1 MKTPDNGKAILII
14 EYTEVAK
21 LSSNYRWMPDTGGAN
36 VPALNELLSEF
47 GIVLGDSVLEG
58 YFAMGDHSMYYAS
71 GTSLIRFPQ
80 GNGSILIERDLH
92 DQGLEVCFFSISL
105 PSSVSL
111 LQIYRF
117 QFLQTDQIKLEDNY
131 KIKAKFAV
139 PILGMLQTNKK
150 HLKHNRLPVVM
161 QKTINDETDLLMDKQ
176 HLNEL
181 NDTGSFDK
189 TVIINKR
196 VLLNSE
202 NERNLKFNNAD
213 INENL
218 KKFDRLN
225 EIDTPATIGMAGD
238 KNVAAEEIDQH
249 KQKYA
254 DVASNGTVDDTAAA
268 AVADNLIELTARQ
281 PAATEGRIVVYG
293 DSNCLDST
301 HLEKPCYWL
310 LDAFLEYTMTA
321 HVPGLLT
328 ELNRS
333 AKVKFSDGMF
343 NLYFKYLLASGC

>member
-1 MKTPDNGKAILII
+1 MLT
-14 EYTEVAK
+14 
-21 LSSNYRWMPDTGGAN
+21 
-36 VPALNELLSEF
+36 
-47 GIVLGDSVLEG
+47 
-58 YFAMGDHSMYYAS
+58 
-71 GTSLIRFPQ
+71 
-80 GNGSILIERDLH
+80 
-92 DQGLEVCFFSISL
+92 
-105 PSSVSL
+105 
-111 LQIYRF
+111 QIYPF
-117 QFLQTDQIKLEDNY
+117 QFLQADQIKHEDNY
-131 KIKAKFAV
+131 KIKAKYAV

-150 HLKHNRLPVVM
+150 HLKHNKIPVVM
-161 QKTINDETDLLMDKQ
+161 QKVVNDDTDLLMDKP
-176 HLNEL
+176 HLNDL
-181 NDTGSFDK
+181 NNTSNFDK
-189 TVIINKR
+189 NVIINKR

-225 EIDTPATIGMAGD
+225 EIDMPATIGMAGD

-249 KQKYA
+249 HQMFGDA
-254 DVASNGTVDDTAAA
+254 ASNGTDDATAAA
-268 AVADNLIELTARQ
+268 NLLELTLTARQ

-321 HVPGLLT
+321 HVPGLLN

-333 AKVKFSDGMF
+333 TKVKFSDGMF
-343 NLYFKYLLASGC
+343 NLYFYNLLLALKSIEKLIPSVWIFS

>member
-1 MKTPDNGKAILII
+1 
-14 EYTEVAK
+14 
-21 LSSNYRWMPDTGGAN
+21 
-36 VPALNELLSEF
+36 
-47 GIVLGDSVLEG
+47 
-58 YFAMGDHSMYYAS
+58 
-71 GTSLIRFPQ
+71 
-80 GNGSILIERDLH
+80 
-92 DQGLEVCFFSISL
+92 
-105 PSSVSL
+105 
-111 LQIYRF
+111 
-117 QFLQTDQIKLEDNY
+117 
-131 KIKAKFAV
+131 
-139 PILGMLQTNKK
+139 MLKS
-150 HLKHNRLPVVM
+150 
-161 QKTINDETDLLMDKQ
+161 INDDTDLDKR
-176 HLNEL
+176 HFNDI
-181 NDTGSFDK
+181 NDTMNFDK
-189 TVIINKR
+189 NVIINKR

-249 KQKYA
+249 QQIYA
-254 DVASNGTVDDTAAA
+254 DVASNGTDDATAAA
-268 AVADNLIELTARQ
+268 AAAALADNLLELTLARQ

-310 LDAFLEYTMTA
+310 LDAFLEYTMTS

-333 AKVKFSDGMF
+333 TKVKFSDGMS
-343 NLYFKYLLASGC
+343 NLEFKYCINRILRDLLSSLNIIHPSVFIMCN